1 MTPSEITGPL
11 AALIAGAITSLHCIG
26 MCGPAACAICVKKTG
41 EGHVAS
47 ALSYHAARLFS
58 YTIVG
63 LVAGKLGRHVAT
75 FLSTGTLKGLTWVFI
90 GLFLMAALGLDKRF
104 PLPGLGRWTSSAAQ
118 TALRLRPVA
127 RPAALG
133 LLTPFIP
140 CMPLYVVVA
149 AAALSG
155 SPLAGGSILACFVLG
170 TMPLMLGLQS
180 QYIRLGARLT
190 PRKMEILRRGLA
202 AVCAVMLAYRA
213 VSETGCPFC
222 P

>member
-1 MTPSEITGPL
+1 
-11 AALIAGAITSLHCIG
+11 
-26 MCGPAACAICVKKTG
+26 
-41 EGHVAS
+41 
-47 ALSYHAARLFS
+47 
-58 YTIVG
+58 
-63 LVAGKLGRHVAT
+63 
-75 FLSTGTLKGLTWVFI
+75 
-90 GLFLMAALGLDKRF
+90 
-104 PLPGLGRWTSSAAQ
+104 
-118 TALRLRPVA
+118 
-127 RPAALG
+127 
-133 LLTPFIP
+133 
-140 CMPLYVVVA
+140 MPLYVVVA